1 MMKLTRTQSDQMSA
15 LQMMQ
20 LLRAGADERHPKV
33 DALRDV
39 VLEPGYVN
47 ELKLSIVVEKI
58 LVEIYP
64 PAYGD
69 PV

>member
-1 MMKLTRTQSDQMSA
+1 MMKLTRTQSDQVSA

-20 LLRAGADERHPKV
+20 LLRSGADERHPKV

-39 VLEPGYVN
+39 VREPGYVN
-47 ELKLSIVVEKI
+47 ELKLAIVVEKI
-58 LVEIYP
+58 LVEIF
-64 PAYGD
+64 PAGYGD